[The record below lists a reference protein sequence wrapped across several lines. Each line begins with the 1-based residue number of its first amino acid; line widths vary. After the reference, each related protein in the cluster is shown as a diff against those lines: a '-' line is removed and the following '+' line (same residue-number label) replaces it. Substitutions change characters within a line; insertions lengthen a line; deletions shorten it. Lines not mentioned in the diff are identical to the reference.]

1 MKGLS
6 AGALT
11 DCTDA
16 LTDEG
21 RRRVATSKTRRGEA
35 VCSGQ
40 AATVARR
47 CSSRLVSREPN
58 TNAWNVEIHGNVVL
72 ADFFWPQPLPSPS
85 FVSLAPS
92 PSLPPDSCFTS
103 TGSK

>member
-1 MKGLS
+1 MFDGLMKGLS

-21 RRRVATSKTRRGEA
+21 RRRVATSKTRRG
-35 VCSGQ
+35 VRQC
-40 AATVARR
+40 AAGRPGRNGRTPLLE
-47 CSSRLVSREPN
+47 STREPN

-72 ADFFWPQPLPSPS
+72 ADFF
-85 FVSLAPS
+85 
-92 PSLPPDSCFTS
+92 
-103 TGSK
+103 